1 MPEQKMYFIPSEKE
15 ITSSDQIGPGGG
27 EGLTHLVSMTE
38 LKVLL
43 DNFKIL

>member
-27 EGLTHLVSMTE
+27 GGGVNPFGQHDRIKGV
-38 LKVLL
+38 VGQ
-43 DNFKIL
+43 F